1 MRLRQRFFGVQGE
14 VAGGV
19 DDVPHDS
26 VTVDHICHARRD
38 APLFVEDSPDFA
50 GFAPGE
56 VAEQGEAEAEFAGVR
71 AGGEGRID
79 AEAQHLGAG
88 RLELRVEFL
97 EAAQFVRST
106 TGEGEHVPGDDDGL
120 AAVVAQA
127 VLAAVA
133 VHQGEVRRLLF
144 NFDGHDP
151 LRSWFCGSRLY
162 GTPPAWGRCSEI
174 FSVVQSLEYLLLE
187 ALPLEMPSELE
198 VDVSGL
204 SEFGSSVLV
213 RDITLPEGVRA
224 MADEA
229 VAIATVLA
237 PRLVE
242 ADEEE
247 DAEGVEAE
255 AAPADAEA
263 PDESAAPSES

>member
-1 MRLRQRFFGVQGE
+1 MPMAEQATLHAEPRSVTGSAVKRLRRDGVLPCNVYGRGIDSITIQTPLSELQRVFR
-14 VAGGV
+14 
-19 DDVPHDS
+19 
-26 VTVDHICHARRD
+26 TVDRN
-38 APLFVEDSPDFA
+38 
-50 GFAPGE
+50 
-56 VAEQGEAEAEFAGVR
+56 
-71 AGGEGRID
+71 
-79 AEAQHLGAG
+79 
-88 RLELRVEFL
+88 
-97 EAAQFVRST
+97 
-106 TGEGEHVPGDDDGL
+106 
-120 AAVVAQA
+120 AVVQMDIDGREGQLPV
-127 VLAAVA
+127 VLRDVQRHPVSGELLHADFYQVDLKRLIHSEARVRLIGEPEAVA
-133 VHQGEVRRLLF
+133 LG
-144 NFDGHDP
+144 
-151 LRSWFCGSRLY
+151 
-162 GTPPAWGRCSEI
+162 GTL
-174 FSVVQSLEYLLLE
+174 VQSLEYLLLE

>member
-1 MRLRQRFFGVQGE
+1 MPMAEEATLHAEPRSVTGSAVKRLRRDGVLPCNVYGRGIDSITIQTPLSELQRVFR
-14 VAGGV
+14 
-19 DDVPHDS
+19 
-26 VTVDHICHARRD
+26 TVDRN
-38 APLFVEDSPDFA
+38 
-50 GFAPGE
+50 
-56 VAEQGEAEAEFAGVR
+56 
-71 AGGEGRID
+71 
-79 AEAQHLGAG
+79 
-88 RLELRVEFL
+88 
-97 EAAQFVRST
+97 
-106 TGEGEHVPGDDDGL
+106 
-120 AAVVAQA
+120 AVVQMAIDGREGQLPV
-127 VLAAVA
+127 VLRDVQRHPVSGELLHADFYQVDLKRVIHSEARVRLIGEPEAVA
-133 VHQGEVRRLLF
+133 LG
-144 NFDGHDP
+144 
-151 LRSWFCGSRLY
+151 
-162 GTPPAWGRCSEI
+162 GTL
-174 FSVVQSLEYLLLE
+174 VQSLEYLLLE

-247 DAEGVEAE
+247 DLEGVEAE